1 MLALCGLFALQ
12 APAVPAMAAETLTL
26 QDQSFYRSDGTKI
39 EGAVAKGVTISKY
52 QNQAGP
58 IDWDAMKADGVTF
71 AMIRVG
77 YLNDLDPYFKENM
90 EGAISHGIR
99 VGVFLYT
106 MALDEETA
114 RQEAQFVLEQIRG
127 YKISYPVAYDVE
139 SKYLLDNGK
148 TPQEL
153 ANQTN
158 IFCKTI
164 ADAGYRPIL
173 YGNNQWLTNYVD
185 VSQVPYDIWYARYGT
200 SGDFQNRKIWQFTE
214 TGSVAGITGN
224 VCIEASFYDYP
235 ELAAGNTG
243 ISAESG
249 TYTAGAY
256 VNAGPGVSLSA
267 GQTQAAL
274 TVGASGDSQA
284 GPSSQAGQQTQ
295 TSAAPI
301 SAAPI
306 GATSTGAASTS
317 EAPTGA
323 TSIGAAPTAGQD
335 DSQLTKS
342 PSEQ

>member
-1 MLALCGLFALQ
+1 
-12 APAVPAMAAETLTL
+12 
-26 QDQSFYRSDGTKI
+26 
-39 EGAVAKGVTISKY
+39 
-52 QNQAGP
+52 
-58 IDWDAMKADGVTF
+58 
-71 AMIRVG
+71 
-77 YLNDLDPYFKENM
+77 M

-99 VGVFLYT
+99 VGVFLYS

-114 RQEAQFVLEQIRG
+114 RQEAQYVLEQIRG

-158 IFCKTI
+158 VFCKAI

-200 SGDFQNRKIWQFTE
+200 TGEFQNRKIWQLTE

-243 ISAESG
+243 SG
-249 TYTAGAY
+249 TYTAGSSSSG
-256 VNAGPGVSLSA
+256 GPGVSLSA
-267 GQTQAAL
+267 GKTQATP
-274 TVGASGDSQA
+274 TVGASTDSQT
-284 GPSSQAGQQTQ
+284 GPSGQAGQQAQ
-295 TSAAPI
+295 
-301 SAAPI
+301 
-306 GATSTGAASTS
+306 TGAS
-317 EAPTGA
+317 PVQ
-323 TSIGAAPTAGQD
+323 TAGQD
-335 DSQLTKS
+335 ESQLTKS

>member
-1 MLALCGLFALQ
+1 MLFHKNSTGKRLAALTLCGLFVLQ
-12 APAVPAMAAETLTL
+12 TPAVPAMAAETLTV
-26 QDQSFYRSDGTKI
+26 QEQGFYRSDGTKL

-52 QNQAGP
+52 QNQAGA
-58 IDWDAMKADGVTF
+58 IDWDAVKADGVTF
-71 AMIRVG
+71 AMIRIG
-77 YLNDLDPYFKENM
+77 YLNDPDPYFRENM

-99 VGVFLYT
+99 VGVFLYS

-158 IFCKTI
+158 VFCKAI
-164 ADAGYRPIL
+164 AAAGYRPML

-200 SGDFQNRKIWQFTE
+200 NGEFQNRKIWQFTE

-224 VCIEASFYDYP
+224 VCIEASYYDYP
-235 ELAAGNTG
+235 ELAAGNNG
-243 ISAESG
+243 SA
-249 TYTAGAY
+249 TYTVGSY
-256 VNAGPGVSLSA
+256 VNAGPGVGVPASSA
-267 GQTQAAL
+267 TRETPEA
-274 TVGASGDSQA
+274 GASTDTRP
-284 GPSSQAGQQTQ
+284 GPSAQAEQQQ
-295 TSAAPI
+295 KS
-301 SAAPI
+301 
-306 GATSTGAASTS
+306 S
-317 EAPTGA
+317 ESPVQ
-323 TSIGAAPTAGQD
+323 TAGQD
-335 DSQLTKS
+335 ESQLTKS

>member
-1 MLALCGLFALQ
+1 MLHGKINTGKRLAALALCGLFALQ
-12 APAVPAMAAETLTL
+12 APAVPAMAAETLTV
-26 QDQSFYRSDGTKI
+26 QDQGFYRSDGTKI

-90 EGAISHGIR
+90 EDAISHGIR
-99 VGVFLYT
+99 VGVFLYS

-114 RQEAQFVLEQIRG
+114 RQEAQYVLEQIRG

-158 IFCKTI
+158 VFCKAI

-200 SGDFQNRKIWQFTE
+200 TGEFQNRKIWQLTE

-243 ISAESG
+243 SG
-249 TYTAGAY
+249 TYTAG
-256 VNAGPGVSLSA
+256 
-267 GQTQAAL
+267 
-274 TVGASGDSQA
+274 
-284 GPSSQAGQQTQ
+284 SS
-295 TSAAPI
+295 
-301 SAAPI
+301 
-306 GATSTGAASTS
+306 
-317 EAPTGA
+317 
-323 TSIGAAPTAGQD
+323 
-335 DSQLTKS
+335 
-342 PSEQ
+342 

>member
-1 MLALCGLFALQ
+1 MLFHKINTGKRLAALALCGLFALQ
-12 APAVPAMAAETLTL
+12 APAVPAMAAETLTV
-26 QDQSFYRSDGTKI
+26 QDQGFYRSDGTKL

-52 QNQAGP
+52 QKLAGA
-58 IDWDAMKADGVTF
+58 IDWDAMTADGVTF

-99 VGVFLYT
+99 VGVFLYS

-164 ADAGYRPIL
+164 ADAGYRPML
-173 YGNNQWLTNYVD
+173 YGNNQWLTSYVD

-200 SGDFQNRKIWQFTE
+200 NGEFQNRKIWQFTE

-224 VCIEASFYDYP
+224 VCIEASYYDYP
-235 ELAAGNTG
+235 ELAGGNTG
-243 ISAESG
+243 SG
-249 TYTAGAY
+249 TYTAGSY
-256 VNAGPGVSLSA
+256 VNAGPGVSIPASSA
-267 GQTQAAL
+267 TQATPTA
-274 TVGASGDSQA
+274 GASADNQT
-284 GPSSQAGQQTQ
+284 GPSVQAGQQAQ
-295 TSAAPI
+295 TSA
-301 SAAPI
+301 
-306 GATSTGAASTS
+306 T
-317 EAPTGA
+317 PTQ
-323 TSIGAAPTAGQD
+323 TAGQD

>member
-1 MLALCGLFALQ
+1 MLFHKINTGKRLAALALCGLFALQ
-12 APAVPAMAAETLTL
+12 APAVPAMAAETLTV
-26 QDQSFYRSDGTKI
+26 QDQGFYRSDGTKI

-52 QNQAGP
+52 QNQAGT

-77 YLNDLDPYFKENM
+77 YLNDPDPYFKENM
-90 EGAISHGIR
+90 EEAISHGIR
-99 VGVFLYT
+99 VGVFLYS

-114 RQEAQFVLEQIRG
+114 RQEAQFVLEQLRG
-127 YKISYPVAYDVE
+127 YQISYPVAYDVE
-139 SKYLLDNGK
+139 SQYLLDNGK

-158 IFCKTI
+158 IFCKAI
-164 ADAGYRPIL
+164 ADAGYRPML

-200 SGDFQNRKIWQFTE
+200 NGDFQNRKIWQFTE

-235 ELAAGNTG
+235 ELAGGNTG
-243 ISAESG
+243 SG
-249 TYTAGAY
+249 TYTAGSY

-267 GQTQAAL
+267 GQTQATP
-274 TVGASGDSQA
+274 TVGASTDSQT
-284 GPSSQAGQQTQ
+284 GPSGQAEQQEQ
-295 TSAAPI
+295 TGSAPAQ
-301 SAAPI
+301 
-306 GATSTGAASTS
+306 
-317 EAPTGA
+317 
-323 TSIGAAPTAGQD
+323 TAGQEEN
-335 DSQLTKS
+335 QLTRS

>member
-1 MLALCGLFALQ
+1 MLFHKMNTGKRLAALALCGLFALQ
-12 APAVPAMAAETLTL
+12 TPAVPAMAAETLTV
-26 QDQSFYRSDGTKI
+26 QDQGFYRSDGTKI

-52 QNQAGP
+52 QNQAGT

-77 YLNDLDPYFKENM
+77 YLNDPDPYFKENM

-99 VGVFLYT
+99 VGVFLYS

-114 RQEAQFVLEQIRG
+114 RQEAQFVLDQIRG

-139 SKYLLDNGK
+139 AKYLLDNGK

-153 ANQTN
+153 AKQIN

-164 ADAGYRPIL
+164 ANAGYRPML

-200 SGDFQNRKIWQFTE
+200 NGDFQNRKIWQFTE

-224 VCIEASFYDYP
+224 VCIEASLYDYP

-243 ISAESG
+243 GTVGSG
-249 TYTAGAY
+249 TYTAGSY
-256 VNAGPGVSLSA
+256 VNAGPGVSASA
-267 GQTQAAL
+267 GQTQATP
-274 TVGASGDSQA
+274 TVGASSDSQT
-284 GPSSQAGQQTQ
+284 GPAASAGQQVQ
-295 TSAAPI
+295 
-301 SAAPI
+301 
-306 GATSTGAASTS
+306 TGASPVVAS
-317 EAPTGA
+317 
-323 TSIGAAPTAGQD
+323 GQD
-335 DSQLTKS
+335 ESQLTKS
-342 PSEQ
+342 PSDQ

>member
-1 MLALCGLFALQ
+1 MLHGKINTGKRLAALALCGLFALQ
-12 APAVPAMAAETLTL
+12 APAVPAMAAETLTV
-26 QDQSFYRSDGTKI
+26 QDQGFYRSDGTKI

-99 VGVFLYT
+99 VGVFLYS

-114 RQEAQFVLEQIRG
+114 RQEAQYVLEQIRG

-158 IFCKTI
+158 VFCKAI

-185 VSQVPYDIWYARYGT
+185 VSQGPYDIWYARYGT
-200 SGDFQNRKIWQFTE
+200 TGEFQNRKIWQLTE

-243 ISAESG
+243 SG
-249 TYTAGAY
+249 TYTAGSSSSG
-256 VNAGPGVSLSA
+256 GPGVSLAA
-267 GQTQAAL
+267 GKTQATP
-274 TVGASGDSQA
+274 TVGASTDSQT
-284 GPSSQAGQQTQ
+284 GPSGQAGQQAQ
-295 TSAAPI
+295 
-301 SAAPI
+301 
-306 GATSTGAASTS
+306 TGAS
-317 EAPTGA
+317 PVQ
-323 TSIGAAPTAGQD
+323 TAGQD
-335 DSQLTKS
+335 ESQLTKS